1 MIVELSE
8 IKDILGNII
17 SLDSLYRGLVTLLD
31 WSFPRLASN
40 GLMTASAI
48 F

>member
-31 WSFPRLASN
+31 
-40 GLMTASAI
+40 
-48 F
+48 